1 MTETVVYDPRRPDT
15 IADPFPAFRVIRE
28 ESPAYWSDV
37 LGGWVLTRYED
48 VKWAISDR
56 RFSANRM
63 RPFFERLSAADQ
75 EKYRVLG
82 DSICGWAVF
91 HDQPTHTRLRGLMN
105 KAFTVSAI
113 YQRAPRISKIVLG
126 LLDDLGDAG
135 EMDLIGDFA
144 YPLPASVILDMLG
157 LPADDLDQIKGWS
170 DELALFVGSSVNT
183 ADKYSRA
190 SESIQA
196 MNEYFRRAIHD
207 HRSKPGDDL
216 LTSLIA
222 ARDKGDVLSD
232 DELIATCVLLVFA
245 GHETTTNLIGNGLLT
260 LMRHPEKMN
269 QLRRHP
275 ELTESAIEELLR
287 YDGPA
292 AALVR
297 IARERIELH
306 GETIEPGDRIFAM
319 LNAANRDPRVFEDPD
334 GIDLGRKENRH
345 LAFGHG
351 IHFCLGAPL
360 ARLEGRFAIEAILRR
375 FRSLTLLDAAP
386 PWSDSLVLRGVKS
399 LRVSFAR

>member
-1 MTETVVYDPRRPDT
+1 
-15 IADPFPAFRVIRE
+15 
-28 ESPAYWSDV
+28 
-37 LGGWVLTRYED
+37 
-48 VKWAISDR
+48 
-56 RFSANRM
+56 
-63 RPFFERLSAADQ
+63 
-75 EKYRVLG
+75 
-82 DSICGWAVF
+82 
-91 HDQPTHTRLRGLMN
+91 
-105 KAFTVSAI
+105 
-113 YQRAPRISKIVLG
+113 
-126 LLDDLGDAG
+126 
-135 EMDLIGDFA
+135 
-144 YPLPASVILDMLG
+144 
-157 LPADDLDQIKGWS
+157 
-170 DELALFVGSSVNT
+170 
-183 ADKYSRA
+183 
-190 SESIQA
+190 
-196 MNEYFRRAIHD
+196 
-207 HRSKPGDDL
+207 
-216 LTSLIA
+216 
-222 ARDKGDVLSD
+222 
-232 DELIATCVLLVFA
+232 
-245 GHETTTNLIGNGLLT
+245 
-260 LMRHPEKMN
+260 MRHPDKMN

-375 FRSLTLLDAAP
+375 FRSLTLLDSAP